1 MANGSCGAVAGV
13 GFRAAVICFLGL
25 VLATGR
31 AEAKQQSAVVAQQ
44 PAAVSTTDASREEL
58 ANLDR
63 FLDNHPILE
72 QELGSNPSLVNDPE
86 YVQREPDLQI
96 FLSHHP
102 AVKAELQKDPD
113 YLARR
118 RTLADANTPGR
129 GMTNGSPSLDG
140 AEAAQLHEFLG
151 AHNDVEQSLKQNPAL
166 INDSTFLGAHPEL
179 QTFLNQH
186 PRARYLFVEDPR
198 SFILPGDESAPA
210 PSARVSASH
219 SERSVAKP
227 LETSPPVTRPAG
239 RKPMATNATPT
250 KTTVTKTTATKAI
263 IPSGPEFDFGVS
275 GDEVA
280 RMDQFLEDHA
290 KIARDLTKDPL
301 LVANHKYLD
310 HHKDLRRFFDEHV
323 RVREAFAE
331 DPRYFV
337 PGNGFG
343 ASPPPLEIKKAQELS
358 NRDLAE
364 TEAFLRKHK
373 GVAKKMRS
381 NPLVAQDVSFL
392 HHHGDLREFFD
403 THPHIQTE
411 LEEHPRYFMQR
422 EEEFHQNENL
432 EVPSEKK

>member
-1 MANGSCGAVAGV
+1 MRNGSCGVVAGM
-13 GFRAAVICFLGL
+13 GFRAGMVCVLGL
-25 VLATGR
+25 ALTTVPAK
-31 AEAKQQSAVVAQQ
+31 AKQQSVATTAQ
-44 PAAVSTTDASREEL
+44 PAAASTTDASREEL

-118 RTLADANTPGR
+118 RSLADANAPGP
-129 GMTNGSPSLDG
+129 GMTNANPSLDG
-140 AEAAQLHEFLG
+140 AEAGELHEFLG
-151 AHNDVEQSLKQNPAL
+151 AHNDIEQPLKQNPAL
-166 INDSTFLGAHPEL
+166 INDSTFLGTHPDL

-198 SFILPGDESAPA
+198 SFIVPGDAPA
-210 PSARVSASH
+210 VAPPERVTRVEPSH
-219 SERSVAKP
+219 SERAVAK
-227 LETSPPVTRPAG
+227 
-239 RKPMATNATPT
+239 ATPP
-250 KTTVTKTTATKAI
+250 KAIPTKATTTKATVARAI
-263 IPSGPEFDFGVS
+263 VPSGPEFDFGVS
-275 GDEVA
+275 DDDVA
-280 RMDQFLEDHA
+280 RMDQFLEDHS

-301 LVANHKYLD
+301 LVTNHKFLD
-310 HHKDLRRFFDEHV
+310 HHKDLRQFFDEHV

-337 PGNGFG
+337 PGNDFG
-343 ASPPPLEIKKAQELS
+343 ASPPPLEIKKEQELS

-373 GVAKKMRS
+373 DVAKKMR
-381 NPLVAQDVSFL
+381 NDPLVAQDVSFL
-392 HHHGDLREFFD
+392 HHHGDLREFLD
-403 THPHIQTE
+403 THPHIQIE

-432 EVPSEKK
+432 EVPQHEK